1 MIICFFTMLFYHQVF
16 DVMRKQEQT
25 RLAELGA
32 EKAHFEAIQSQA
44 QIVSLCMT
52 LVEISSDFY
61 DTLWKNGG
69 S

>member
-1 MIICFFTMLFYHQVF
+1 MLICFFLTMLFYHQVF

-25 RLAELGA
+25 RLAELAA

-44 QIVSLCMT
+44 QIVSSPCMT

-61 DTLWKNGG
+61 DTCLEK
-69 S
+69 